1 MASGAKRWRGVNGSR
16 ENGVGERKGGA
27 GRKRRRE
34 VVAFLGWLACWEEGR
49 FVVWLKKAGWGK
61 VAANG

>member
-1 MASGAKRWRGVNGSR
+1 MVRGGM
-16 ENGVGERKGGA
+16 EWEGEKMGQGERG
-27 GRKRRRE
+27 RE

-49 FVVWLKKAGWGK
+49 LVVWLKKAGWGK